1 MEEDKTLKY
10 LKNFLNSDLQTFGDS
25 LEALVKD
32 YERKSN
38 RLNKIIKTS
47 DKQYAQLIKLNE
59 ELDEYK
65 NHLEIKVEEEIEKRK
80 QHEKILFQQSKMA
93 AMGEMMDAVA
103 HQWKQP
109 IGIISLKADI
119 LKYDYASNEI
129 DEKYIENFEQS
140 IKNQINH
147 MINTLDEFRT
157 FFRPNK
163 DIKEFDVK
171 EMIEKVLFLLKDEL
185 IKNQIVVEVNDY
197 QNFSLN
203 GIENEFKHLILNLIN
218 NSKDAFNEKEIKK
231 RKITINLL
239 ADDEFKTIEVLDNAG
254 GIPEDIIED
263 IFKANVS
270 SKDEDK
276 GTGIGLYMSSQIAE
290 KHNGT
295 LSVENIED
303 GAKFIFRIG

>member
-1 MEEDKTLKY
+1 
-10 LKNFLNSDLQTFGDS
+10 
-25 LEALVKD
+25 
-32 YERKSN
+32 
-38 RLNKIIKTS
+38 
-47 DKQYAQLIKLNE
+47 
-59 ELDEYK
+59 
-65 NHLEIKVEEEIEKRK
+65 
-80 QHEKILFQQSKMA
+80 
-93 AMGEMMDAVA
+93 MMDAVA

-129 DEKYIENFEQS
+129 DEKYIDEFEQS

-239 ADDEFKTIEVLDNAG
+239 ADDDSKTIEVLDNAG

-263 IFKANVS
+263 IFKANIT

>member
-10 LKNFLNSDLQTFGDS
+10 LKNFLNSDLQTFSDS
-25 LEALVKD
+25 LEELVKD

-129 DEKYIENFEQS
+129 DEKYIDEFEQS

-239 ADDEFKTIEVLDNAG
+239 ADDDSKTIEVLDNAG

-263 IFKANVS
+263 IFKANVT

>member
-263 IFKANVS
+263 IFKANIT

>member
-10 LKNFLNSDLQTFGDS
+10 LKNFLNSDLQTFSDS
-25 LEALVKD
+25 LEELVKD

-129 DEKYIENFEQS
+129 DEKYIDEFEQS

-239 ADDEFKTIEVLDNAG
+239 ADDDSKTIEVLDNAG

-263 IFKANVS
+263 IFKANIT